1 MDFLV
6 SDTLCLED
14 LRAQG
19 RWKLIRKSIVRRF
32 LKRIK
37 DFLKEKTYCYLGLS
51 SNKELHTKNFPLQRI
66 IPCN

>member
-6 SDTLCLED
+6 SNTLCLED

-19 RWKLIRKSIVRRF
+19 RWKLIRKPIVRRL

-37 DFLKEKTYCYLGLS
+37 DFLKEKKTLLLFGVV
-51 SNKELHTKNFPLQRI
+51 KQ
-66 IPCN
+66 